1 VALDLGG
8 SGHEEKIRFSW
19 RKSIFH
25 RSAQRSATGPPRLR
39 VPSVQSRPWCWCCS
53 LMIKLPGPSG
63 AAGGVP
69 ARACSCRAACHPRPC
84 VLQPAT
90 RQLAPLRHRG
100 CCASQP
106 GV

>member
-1 VALDLGG
+1 
-8 SGHEEKIRFSW
+8 
-19 RKSIFH
+19 
-25 RSAQRSATGPPRLR
+25 
-39 VPSVQSRPWCWCCS
+39 
-53 LMIKLPGPSG
+53 MIKLPGPSG